1 MNVYEVSTL
10 RERLFGNPYVGRGVV
25 LGKTPG
31 GKAALAYFIMG
42 RSANSRNR
50 VFEVQNGLVR
60 TTPYDASK
68 VEDPSLII
76 YAALRKYENHVIV
89 TNGDQTDTV
98 YEFLTRGKTFAEA
111 LDTRCFEPD
120 APNYTPRIS
129 GMVTRGNGKLTYRLS
144 ILKSDAGDPEAP
156 QRFFYEYTPRA
167 GVGHF
172 IHTYRCDGNPIPSFE
187 GEPEKVALA
196 GDIDALTESVWN
208 SLNPDNKVSLF
219 VRYVNVKT
227 GEAQTRI
234 VNKNV

>member
-1 MNVYEVSTL
+1 
-10 RERLFGNPYVGRGVV
+10 
-25 LGKTPG
+25 
-31 GKAALAYFIMG
+31 
-42 RSANSRNR
+42 
-50 VFEVQNGLVR
+50 
-60 TTPYDASK
+60 
-68 VEDPSLII
+68 
-76 YAALRKYENHVIV
+76 
-89 TNGDQTDTV
+89 
-98 YEFLTRGKTFAEA
+98 
-111 LDTRCFEPD
+111 
-120 APNYTPRIS
+120 
-129 GMVTRGNGKLTYRLS
+129 MVTRGNGKLTYRLS

-196 GDIDALTESVWN
+196 GDIDALPESVWN